1 MIKYRDILSRF
12 KAPPFSLKSSL
23 SIGLDIGSAH
33 IKLIAIEK
41 KENGRIVK
49 NFSSCAL
56 TPGVDALEALTAFV
70 SSEGIS
76 GRPVNTSLSGQS
88 VVMRSIALPRMNTEE
103 LKGAL
108 QFQARELIPFPLEE
122 TILDCAVTQEKIKD
136 NKMQVAVVA
145 VRKSAVQA
153 RIQLLNKAGLTPGI
167 IDIDCF
173 CLANA
178 FTHRYNSAR
187 PDGPGNKIETIGLL
201 NIGSCI
207 TNLVILENGAVK
219 FSRDI
224 AFGGGE
230 PSLNNLVAEIS
241 SSIDYYENQIGL
253 QIEKVCLSGGF
264 CAVPATLDF
273 ISHHLNIPLV
283 NFDVFGGVAIA
294 PELNRDALVSGQGI
308 FAVAL
313 GLALR

>member
-12 KAPPFSLKSSL
+12 KAPPFSLKSPL

-41 KENGRIVK
+41 KGKGRIIK
-49 NFSSCAL
+49 KFSSCAL

-70 SSEGIS
+70 NSEGIS

-88 VVMRSIALPRMNTEE
+88 VVMRSIALPRMNMEE

-122 TILDCAVTQEKIKD
+122 TILDCAITQEKIKD

-145 VRKSAVQA
+145 VRKAAVQA
-153 RIQLLNKAGLTPGI
+153 RIQLLNKAGLTPDI

-178 FTHRYNSAR
+178 FTHRYNPAR
-187 PDGPGNKIETIGLL
+187 TDGPGNKIETIGLL
-201 NIGSCI
+201 NIGSCV

-273 ISHHLNIPLV
+273 ISHHLNLPLV
-283 NFDVFGGVAIA
+283 NFDLFTGVAIA